1 MQLYIH
7 VPFCSKK
14 CHYCSFYSMPAASL
28 NILENF
34 RSTLSLIDTSADIYE
49 GIEKFVP
56 QKSQSVQPLSSFL
69 VNKKQE
75 MSPDILINEAK
86 PNLTLADAFFSQEQA
101 QALRNKLGAGRFSN
115 QQTQVK
121 KAKRLELPKEF
132 CFKFIEEHP
141 LKQSNEFHLWKTTLL
156 KELSILAQY
165 YKENPITSVFF
176 GGGTPSYIPIKDMED
191 ILFFI
196 IGHFSVMED

>member
-1 MQLYIH
+1 
-7 VPFCSKK
+7 
-14 CHYCSFYSMPAASL
+14 
-28 NILENF
+28 
-34 RSTLSLIDTSADIYE
+34 
-49 GIEKFVP
+49 
-56 QKSQSVQPLSSFL
+56 
-69 VNKKQE
+69 

-156 KELSILAQY
+156 KEIVHTCAVL
-165 YKENPITSVFF
+165 
-176 GGGTPSYIPIKDMED
+176 
-191 ILFFI
+191 
-196 IGHFSVMED
+196 